1 MRERGWRVRMVI
13 PPWGM
18 ASTED
23 RNGWSCRR
31 WQWAGDKCPASLT
44 SLGWSPRVTE
54 EFQAETHDRVL
65 ILVLVSRHCR
75 KRT

>member
-31 WQWAGDKCPASLT
+31 WQWAGDKCPAVPDL
-44 SLGWSPRVTE
+44 PRLVTKS
-54 EFQAETHDRVL
+54 HGRVPG
-65 ILVLVSRHCR
+65 
-75 KRT
+75 